1 MLIRNLIDSTS
12 KGGNFVLNV
21 GPTASGEFPA
31 EHVALINTIGAWM
44 DVNGAAIYGTSP
56 APEVETPVNTDFV
69 GYATKKD
76 QHIFLHVVKWP
87 DAQTKQIVK
96 IARTNLVK
104 AELLDPKLKGF
115 SVSSTEAN
123 GSTTLEFQRPEN
135 IDPHATVIQLTF
147 KPE

>member
-1 MLIRNLIDSTS
+1 
-12 KGGNFVLNV
+12 
-21 GPTASGEFPA
+21 
-31 EHVALINTIGAWM
+31 M
-44 DVNGAAIYGTSP
+44 DVNGGAIYGTAP
-56 APEVETPVNTDFV
+56 APEVETPANADFV
-69 GYATKKD
+69 GYATKKN

-104 AELLDPKLKGF
+104 AELLDQKLKGF